1 MLIDRLFNQDSSPAL
16 EQLLRF
22 TETRQRVL
30 ANDVANVDTPNF
42 IQKDLS
48 QADFQAQLQQRV
60 DQAAQSS
67 PGSVN
72 FNDISMDVQD
82 TGGLMFHDGN
92 NRSMEQLMTEQAK
105 NALLH
110 NVAVELLRQ
119 QFMKLNAALKEQ
131 PE

>member
-1 MLIDRLFNQDSSPAL
+1 MFIDRLLNQDSSPVL

-30 ANDVANVDTPNF
+30 ADDVANIDTPNF
-42 IQKDLS
+42 IQQDVS
-48 QADFQAQLQQRV
+48 QADFQDQLQQKIQ
-60 DQAAQSS
+60 QAAESS

-82 TGGLMFHDGN
+82 GGGLMFQDGN
-92 NRSMEQLMTEQAK
+92 NRSMEQLMTDQAK

-119 QFMKLNAALKEQ
+119 QFMKLEAALKEQ